1 MAGKFVTFEGGEG
14 SGKSTQIAAL
24 AEVLRARGETVVC
37 TREPGG
43 TPAAED
49 IRDILV
55 SGSVDRWSPV
65 AEMLL
70 NFAARAMHVR
80 DLIGPALARGD
91 WVLCDRFAD
100 STMAYQGY
108 AGGVPL
114 EDIRAVYRATLGDFG
129 PDLTLVFDLPVDVGL
144 RRAGKRIADTT
155 SIEDRFERMG
165 AEFHDRLRQGFLSI
179 AAADP
184 VRCRVIDA
192 DNDIAAVTSSMT
204 AAVAAVYDMDLS

>member
-1 MAGKFVTFEGGEG
+1 MRGKFITFEGGEG
-14 SGKSTQIAAL
+14 SGKSTQIDAL
-24 AEVLRARGETVVC
+24 AKILRGRGETVVC

-49 IRDILV
+49 IRALLV

-80 DLIGPALARGD
+80 DLVGPALARGD

-100 STMAYQGY
+100 STLAYQGY

-114 EDIRAVYRATLGDFG
+114 EDIHAVYRATLGDFA
-129 PDLTLVFDLPVDVGL
+129 PDLTLVFDLPVETGL
-144 RRAGKRIADTT
+144 QRAGKRIAGAA

-184 VRCRVIDA
+184 DRCRIIDA
-192 DNDIAAVTSSMT
+192 EDDVASVTSAMATVISG
-204 AAVAAVYDMDLS
+204 VYDLDL